1 MVLWRHVSWQWFGGE
16 LKAILAYLCSI
27 FAVPN
32 LQGSR
37 VFFAAINLPFTPL
50 ICHSAAWGLWVT
62 SCSDISA
69 GLNHAAEGHIPQPRQ
84 APSSCGWGR
93 DLPLRPADTR
103 TGEAV
108 WPRPAV
114 LHLPA
119 PHALLP
125 QLASLLR
132 LLQVVQGYAPPCRHI
147 WRLLLQRYRHPCL
160 PTHCSS
166 TGLRQYSCLQPHR
179 GAELRHHPCGGDTL
193 DSKQLFLICRCQQ
206 RQWGGW
212 PLRPGVTTQPPV
224 LIHAFTCN
232 KGKIHRV
239 NANMV
244 DLLVYL
250 FIWGDHLLVTT

>member
-1 MVLWRHVSWQWFGGE
+1 MYPDNGLGGE

-50 ICHSAAWGLWVT
+50 IFHSAAWGLWVT

-147 WRLLLQRYRHPCL
+147 WRLLLQRYCTRVSRLTAAVPVSDNTPASNL
-160 PTHCSS
+160 TGEQSS
-166 TGLRQYSCLQPHR
+166 DITPAEATPLTLSNYFSSAGANSDSEADDLYAQAWLLSLQF
-179 GAELRHHPCGGDTL
+179 
-193 DSKQLFLICRCQQ
+193 SF
-206 RQWGGW
+206 
-212 PLRPGVTTQPPV
+212 
-224 LIHAFTCN
+224 
-232 KGKIHRV
+232 
-239 NANMV
+239 M
-244 DLLVYL
+244 
-250 FIWGDHLLVTT
+250 HLLVTRKKYTELMPTW